1 MSTGS
6 KCSGKSLSRSSAN
19 SLPCEGSERATN
31 TSHTLEEVETM
42 VHCII
47 SLYESKVRAKLFTFC
62 FVPQILTHCNLSSL
76 LSAGFVGG
84 TAGAGRVLTTCR
96 SECAPSIHER
106 CSC

>member
-1 MSTGS
+1 VGR
-6 KCSGKSLSRSSAN
+6 SLSRSSAN
-19 SLPCEGSERATN
+19 SLPREGSERATN

-62 FVPQILTHCNLSSL
+62 LVPWILTLAFFADCNLSSL

-84 TAGAGRVLTTCR
+84 TAGAGCVLTTCR